1 MYSAIRMALRRHTHT
16 FGARTATIR
25 SLKSLFRLPF
35 DCTAARHLPH
45 NIGSLKKPTMKPLLP
60 LLLALLIP
68 FATAQAP
75 KKHTMPQDTLP
86 TAILIDDSPIAAD
99 GGSMLLQTQTASGAK
114 RSYLRL
120 RSLDVQGTPD
130 YNRLTNDSGH
140 TLTTAEKA
148 ALFARLREL
157 RAKLDDSGKRY
168 LDDFLDETPR

>member
-1 MYSAIRMALRRHTHT
+1 MQSVFL
-16 FGARTATIR
+16 
-25 SLKSLFRLPF
+25 
-35 DCTAARHLPH
+35 
-45 NIGSLKKPTMKPLLP
+45 
-60 LLLALLIP
+60 LLLALAAP
-68 FATAQAP
+68 FALAQPP
-75 KKHTMPQDTLP
+75 KSHAMPKDTLP
-86 TAILIDDSPIAAD
+86 TAILIDESPIAAD

-130 YNRLTNDSGH
+130 YNRLTDDSGH